1 MGTVGRVC
9 QGPPVLGLALWGGGW
24 GGAGVGREA
33 AGSGRSAGSSEGR
46 GALLKWVPFRV
57 VYVGL
62 GLPPHFPQVQVGWSQ
77 S

>member
-9 QGPPVLGLALWGGGW
+9 QDLSWDWPCGGGGW